1 MQGWW
6 GGGEGL
12 GVQLLFPGCLLSFFF
27 FLNKNNHLL
36 IFNRCPWQEEKGTTE
51 DEMVE
56 WHH

>member
-27 FLNKNNHLL
+27 FFKQKQPLAY
-36 IFNRCPWQEEKGTTE
+36 F
-51 DEMVE
+51 
-56 WHH
+56 